1 MDIALLAKDAVTLLA
16 PALPYL
22 VTAGNK
28 AVEEVGKKIGGDA
41 LDYAK
46 TLWAKLRPKAE
57 AKPALLEAIKDA
69 AAAPKDEDAQ
79 AQLRV
84 QLKKLLKDDARFAS
98 ELESIL
104 GEAKKANIASGE
116 RAVVLD
122 NSDNNIVITGDQKYE
137 R

>member
-1 MDIALLAKDAVTLLA
+1 MDVVSLAKDAVALLA

-22 VTAGNK
+22 LMAGNK
-28 AVEEVGKKIGGDA
+28 AVEKVGEKIGGDA
-41 LDYAK
+41 MDYAK
-46 TLWAKLRPKAE
+46 TLWVKLRPKAE
-57 AKPALLEAIKDA
+57 ARPALQEAINDVV
-69 AAAPKDEDAQ
+69 AAPKDEDAQ

-84 QLKKLLKDDARFAS
+84 QLKKLLTDDAGFAS

-104 GEAKKANIASGE
+104 AAAKKVNIASGE
-116 RAVVLD
+116 RSVVLD